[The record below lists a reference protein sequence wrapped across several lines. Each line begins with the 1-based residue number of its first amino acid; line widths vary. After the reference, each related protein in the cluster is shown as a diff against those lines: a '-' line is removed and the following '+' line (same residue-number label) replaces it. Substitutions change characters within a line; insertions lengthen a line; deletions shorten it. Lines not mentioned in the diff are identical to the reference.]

1 MVAVVMFALMF
12 VWAMIFLTHMFFR
25 RSLKKNGLEPAFKI
39 KGYPIYTVVG
49 LVLMVS
55 LMAST
60 AMYEDFKLTLLTG
73 VPFIICLSALYY
85 LKYRNKTVDLVDG
98 IA

>member
-1 MVAVVMFALMF
+1 M
-12 VWAMIFLTHMFFR
+12 
-25 RSLKKNGLEPAFKI
+25 
-39 KGYPIYTVVG
+39 VG

-73 VPFIICLSALYY
+73 VPFIICLSVLYY